1 MMRRASEDSQ
11 AYLVGSVASIS
22 NSFAPPWVSEG
33 RLMPLSSK
41 SWLGKIS
48 VLGVSGFELAIEQ
61 IVFIRRERKYGTREN
76 MARLD
81 KKMKIR

>member
-1 MMRRASEDSQ
+1 
-11 AYLVGSVASIS
+11 
-22 NSFAPPWVSEG
+22 
-33 RLMPLSSK
+33 MPLSSK